1 MTEHSQNAASDQRP
15 AGGRPL
21 AGSQLAT
28 RALGPLTVS
37 TVGLGCMAMSHAYGG
52 QDEADAIRTLHR
64 AVELG
69 VTLFDTAEVYGPFAN
84 EILVGKALKP
94 FGDKVVIATKFGFKI
109 DPSKTDIGAMAGVD
123 GRPEHAR
130 EVAEASL
137 KRLGVEAIDLFYLH
151 RVDPQVPIEDTV
163 GAMAELVREGKVR
176 AIGLSETGADTI
188 RRAHAVHPIAALQSE
203 YSLWTRDPEGDILDT
218 CRELGIGFVPFSPL
232 GRGFL
237 TGQIQKPEDL
247 GATDFRRSLPRF
259 SAENMAANARLVQL
273 LEAMAADKGVTAAQ
287 LALAWV
293 IHQGDFIVPIPGA
306 RRIAH
311 LEQNVAAASITLSTE
326 ELKTLGEL
334 LAAEK
339 FSGKRYGDS
348 GAWVARR

>member
-1 MTEHSQNAASDQRP
+1 
-15 AGGRPL
+15 
-21 AGSQLAT
+21 
-28 RALGPLTVS
+28 
-37 TVGLGCMAMSHAYGG
+37 MAMSHAYGG
-52 QDEADAIRTLHR
+52 QDEADAVRTLHR

-69 VTLFDTAEVYGPFAN
+69 VTFFDTAEVYGPFAN

-109 DPSKTDIGAMAGVD
+109 DPSKSDISAMAGVD

-163 GAMAELVREGKVR
+163 GAMSELVREGKVR
-176 AIGLSETGADTI
+176 ALGLSETSADTL

-237 TGQIQKPEDL
+237 TGTIQKPEDL

-259 SAENMAANARLVQL
+259 SEENMAANARLVQL
-273 LEAMAADKGVTAAQ
+273 LEEMAAAKGVTAAQ

-293 IHQGDFIVPIPGA
+293 LHQGDFIVPIPGA
-306 RRIAH
+306 RRITH
-311 LEQNVAAASITLSTE
+311 LEQNVAAAGIALSAE
-326 ELKTLGEL
+326 ELQTLGEL

-348 GAWVARR
+348 GAWVAKR